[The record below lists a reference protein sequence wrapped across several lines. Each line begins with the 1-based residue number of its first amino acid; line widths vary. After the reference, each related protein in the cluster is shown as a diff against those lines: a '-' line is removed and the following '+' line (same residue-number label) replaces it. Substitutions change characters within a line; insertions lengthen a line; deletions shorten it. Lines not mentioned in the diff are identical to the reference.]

1 MSNINASKFQEMIQ
15 AAASRLNEQAEYVN
29 SLNVFPVPDGDTGTN
44 MGMTITNGAKDV
56 AEKPAE
62 TVGQVAQIHCA

>member
-1 MSNINASKFQEMIQ
+1 MVQ

-44 MGMTITNGAKDV
+44 MGMTITKI
-56 AEKPAE
+56 E
-62 TVGQVAQIHCA
+62 QIGRASCRERV